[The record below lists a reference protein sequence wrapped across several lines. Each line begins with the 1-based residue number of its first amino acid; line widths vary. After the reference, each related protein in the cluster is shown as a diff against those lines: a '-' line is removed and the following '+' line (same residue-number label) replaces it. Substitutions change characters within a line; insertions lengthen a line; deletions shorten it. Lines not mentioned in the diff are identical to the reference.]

1 MRSWTRIQGHIWEQE
16 QLSPRAVR
24 AVTHDMLLIATQIT
38 STNVGRAKREVTIP
52 DELSPDENK
61 SARVFAEK
69 KNRTYPSS
77 LRFFRQRGLGAVV
90 LGIQDAGEV
99 LDEVVAVFEEVPELG
114 IVEPDAAAEF
124 RFL

>member
-1 MRSWTRIQGHIWEQE
+1 MRSWTRIRGHIWEQE

-24 AVTHDMLLIATQIT
+24 AVAHDMLLITTQIT
-38 STNVGRAKREVTIP
+38 CTNVGRAKREVTIP

-99 LDEVVAVFEEVPELG
+99 LNEVVAVFEEVPELG
-114 IVEPDAAAEF
+114 IVETDATAKF

>member
-1 MRSWTRIQGHIWEQE
+1 MEQE

-24 AVTHDMLLIATQIT
+24 AVAHDMLLVAAQIT
-38 STNVGRAKREVTIP
+38 STNVGHAKREVTIP

-99 LDEVVAVFEEVPELG
+99 LNEVVAVFEEVPELG
-114 IVEPDAAAEF
+114 IVETDAAAKF